1 VLLTSIKN
9 SWKPI
14 GLSGILIAIALFMGL
29 PISALALMILIT
41 LVWMSFYCLSHP
53 IDGRPLHSSEAKESE
68 EQLDEASQE
77 ISEALQKGVSQVVHL
92 LQGEQ
97 EQVKTLVQDA
107 VEVLQ
112 NSFNGINNKS
122 KDQLELV
129 QSIILSISSDS
140 DDASKVSFDQFTKET
155 DSVLKYFVDHVISV
169 SAESMQL
176 VERIDDLVLHMD
188 KTEKLLADVNVIA
201 DQTNLLALNAAIE
214 AARAGEAGRG
224 FAIVADEV
232 RKLAKRSNKFNDE
245 IRLVIN
251 QSRENISYAQES
263 IARVASKDMSMA
275 ISSKSQVD
283 NMMVQLGAMNEAMN
297 TRLLEVS
304 SMSSDVNKM
313 VGDAVR
319 SLQFEDI
326 VSQLAQRAVTQLT
339 VFESLIQTVEQEM
352 QQIKE
357 PDHAI
362 EKMESIKLYIQS
374 QVAKVEKSR
383 PAEQSNM
390 DEGKVDLF

>member
-1 VLLTSIKN
+1 MLLVPIKD

-14 GLSGILIAIALFMGL
+14 GLSGLLIAIALFMAL
-29 PISALALMILIT
+29 PISAVVLLVLIT
-41 LVWMSFYCLSHP
+41 LVWVGFSYLTSSVN
-53 IDGRPLHSSEAKESE
+53 DKSLHSSDAKEANKE
-68 EQLDEASQE
+68 LERASQE
-77 ISEALQKGVSQVVHL
+77 VSEALQKGVSQVVQL

-112 NSFNGINNKS
+112 KSFNGINSKS

-129 QSIILSISSDS
+129 QSIILNVSSDS
-140 DDASKVSFDQFTKET
+140 GDASRVSFDQFTKET
-155 DSVLKYFVDHVISV
+155 DTVLKYFVDHVISV

-188 KTEKLLADVNVIA
+188 KAEKLLADVNVIA

-214 AARAGEAGRG
+214 AARAGDAGRG

-232 RKLAKRSNKFNDE
+232 RKLAKRSNKFNEE
-245 IRLVIN
+245 IRIVIN

-283 NMMVQLGAMNEAMN
+283 NMMVQLGAMNETMN

-304 SMSSDVNKM
+304 SINGDVHEM
-313 VGDAVR
+313 VSDAVR

-326 VSQLAQRAVTQLT
+326 VSQLVQRAVTQLT

-352 QQIKE
+352 QQIKD
-357 PDHAI
+357 PNDAL
-362 EKMESIKLYIQS
+362 EKMESIKLYIQT
-374 QVAKVEKSR
+374 QVAKVESSR

-390 DEGKVDLF
+390 NEGEVDLF